1 MEELARIA
9 LLTESAQPVLAYCR
23 EAFAF
28 ARVRGQGLWRLEVE
42 WGRLGVAERAVQG
55 AEWAACRRERQP
67 ANLIVCCR
75 KRVGGEMR
83 CGCTRGREDG
93 KTHLCRV

>member
-1 MEELARIA
+1 MFADGCE
-9 LLTESAQPVLAYCR
+9 P
-23 EAFAF
+23 FAF

-67 ANLIVCCR
+67 ANLIVCAENV
-75 KRVGGEMR
+75 RVVR
-83 CGCTRGREDG
+83 
-93 KTHLCRV
+93 

>member
-9 LLTESAQPVLAYCR
+9 LLTEAAQPVLAYCR

-67 ANLIVCCR
+67 ANLIVCAENV
-75 KRVGGEMR
+75 RVVR
-83 CGCTRGREDG
+83 
-93 KTHLCRV
+93 